1 MPQGGRPPIHDRRA
15 RGESRAAQRWAES
28 VGHMVLGDVDA
39 RKQTPP
45 AARATRGQH
54 HGSCALVVQILCPLL
69 AMVGIAIGAGQ
80 KTPRGRTAIAI
91 GVIAVAMW
99 TIGCIGYAVQ
109 SAKGTESADRRTTGC
124 APDRRHRQSE
134 PSPPG
139 CPRLCAP
146 SGRSSRVNGRW
157 RAFRGLD
164 EALRPRPGDGP
175 KPEKGKL

>member
-1 MPQGGRPPIHDRRA
+1 MTTFPVQCHKADGRPYTIDVPA
-15 RGESRAAQRWAES
+15 ESPEAAQRWAES

-45 AARATRGQH
+45 AARADSGASTT
-54 HGSCALVVQILCPLL
+54 ALVLSWFGFVCPLL

-109 SAKGTESADRRTTGC
+109 SAERHESADE
-124 APDRRHRQSE
+124 AYN
-134 PSPPG
+134 
-139 CPRLCAP
+139 RL
-146 SGRSSRVNGRW
+146 
-157 RAFRGLD
+157 RAQID
-164 EALRPRPGDGP
+164 AI
-175 KPEKGKL
+175 GK